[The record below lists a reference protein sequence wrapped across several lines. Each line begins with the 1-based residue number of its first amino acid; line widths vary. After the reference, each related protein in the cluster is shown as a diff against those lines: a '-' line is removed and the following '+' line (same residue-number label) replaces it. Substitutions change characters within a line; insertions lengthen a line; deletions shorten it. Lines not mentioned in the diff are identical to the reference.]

1 MKPPLVVSLALLG
14 ACRAEPATTPASA
27 VAPPAAVAV
36 QEEPSNPEPPPAHA
50 PGISLRFYFVGEP
63 MDKLYPLVSG
73 QTPNVSLVLPA
84 LDLMSDKD
92 DRAEGMQYTFTT
104 VADGFLVVETPGT
117 YALRLLSDDGS
128 TLSLDGKVVIDHD
141 GLHAMKPM
149 EAEVELAAG
158 EHPLLVRHFQSY
170 GGWGLRLEW
179 KPPGATGFSVV
190 PSSALAC
197 QAGEVRVTSPGP
209 KKIIRPLDKGSP
221 GDGLPLED
229 LHPSLDLAT
238 VRPEGFEPK
247 VGGIAWRPD
256 GRMLLSTWDAEG
268 NVWILDGVR
277 QDDRSKIT
285 AKRFASGLAEPL
297 GLCVVGKR
305 VFVLQKQELTE
316 LVDKDEDGVADEYRC
331 LASGWN
337 VTANFHEFAF
347 GLVEKDGWLYLN
359 LAVAIEPGG
368 KSTNPQIPGRGECVR
383 VRIEDGKVETV
394 AHGLRTPNGIG
405 LGPGGEIF
413 LTDNQ
418 GDWLPSSKLLHLEPG
433 AFYGSRAVLLDA
445 AANLPVTPPVLWYPQ
460 GEIGN
465 SPSNPALIP
474 AGWGPY
480 SGQMCHGDVT
490 AGGVERDFVE
500 QVDGVWQGCVLRW
513 TQGLEAGV
521 NRISFGPDG
530 ALYVGG
536 IGSTGNWGQEGK
548 KRFGLQRLKYNGKP
562 TFEILAMR
570 ARSDG
575 FEVEFTEPLAKDVGW
590 ERENWRVETWRYVP
604 TSDYGGP
611 KIEPR
616 VLEVAGSSIAP
627 DRRRAYL
634 RVDGLLPDHV
644 VYLHVVGPIASESGR
659 ALWSTEAWYTLN
671 RIPKGEPVQVLTMPP
686 AKPQNVLT
694 EAETKEGWRLL
705 FDGRTTAGWRSFRGK
720 GVSAGWQV
728 ENGALARV
736 GEAGDIVTVDPYSD
750 FELRYDWKISPGGNS
765 GVFFHVSE
773 DKEHVWETGPEMQIL
788 DNEGHPDG
796 KDPRTSAGANYALH
810 APKWDATRP
819 VGLWNSARILVRGNH
834 VEHELN
840 GRKLLEYELGSADWQ
855 DRVAKSKFA
864 SMPGYGRNSI
874 GRIALQ
880 DHGDRVEFRNVKIR
894 LLAP

>member
-1 MKPPLVVSLALLG
+1 MHVRV
-14 ACRAEPATTPASA
+14 EPR
-27 VAPPAAVAV
+27 
-36 QEEPSNPEPPPAHA
+36 H
-50 PGISLRFYFVGEP
+50 
-63 MDKLYPLVSG
+63 
-73 QTPNVSLVLPA
+73 
-84 LDLMSDKD
+84 LD
-92 DRAEGMQYTFTT
+92 Q
-104 VADGFLVVETPGT
+104 
-117 YALRLLSDDGS
+117 
-128 TLSLDGKVVIDHD
+128 
-141 GLHAMKPM
+141 LHAVEPLP
-149 EAEVELAAG
+149 EAPQRRAVAAG
-158 EHPLLVRHFQSY
+158 EHALLVRHFQTY
-170 GGWGLRLEW
+170 GGWRLALQW
-179 KPPGATGFSVV
+179 KPPGATEFATI
-190 PSSALAC
+190 PASALAC
-197 QAGEVRVTSPGP
+197 PAGEVRVTSPGP
-209 KKIIRPLDKGSP
+209 KKVIRPLDRGSP
-221 GDGLPLED
+221 GDGQPLAD

-247 VGGIAWRPD
+247 VGGIAWLPD

-277 QDDRSKIT
+277 QDDRSKISL
-285 AKRFASGLAEPL
+285 KRFASGLAEPL

-347 GLVEKDGWLYLN
+347 GLVEKEGWLYLN

-368 KSTNPQIPGRGECVR
+368 KSTNPQVAGRGECVR
-383 VRIEDGKVETV
+383 VRIEDGKLETV

-445 AANLPVTPPVLWYPQ
+445 AASLPVTPPVLWYPQ
-460 GEIGN
+460 NEIGN

-474 AGWGPY
+474 ESFGPY
-480 SGQMCHGDVT
+480 AGQMCHGDVT
-490 AGGVERDFVE
+490 QGGIERDFLERVE
-500 QVDGVWQGCVLRW
+500 GAWQGCVFRW

-548 KRFGLQRLKYNGKP
+548 KRFGLQRLKYGGKP
-562 TFEILAMR
+562 ALEMLAVR

-575 FEVEFTEPLAKDVGW
+575 LEVEFTEPLAKDVGW
-590 ERENWRVETWRYVP
+590 ESENWRVETWRYVP

-611 KIEPR
+611 KIDPR
-616 VLEVAGSSIAP
+616 VVPVVGCSIAP

-634 RVDGLLPDHV
+634 RVDGLQEDHV
-644 VYLHVVGPIASESGR
+644 VYLHVVGPIVSEDGR

-671 RIPKGEPVQVLTMPP
+671 RIPKGEPVHVLTMPP
-686 AKPQNVLT
+686 KKPQNVLA
-694 EAETKEGWRLL
+694 EADAKAGWRLL

-720 GVSAGWQV
+720 GAPSGWQV

-736 GEAGDIVTVDPYSD
+736 GEAGDLVTEEEFSD
-750 FELRYDWKISPGGNS
+750 FELRYDWRIAAGGNS
-765 GVFFHVSE
+765 GVFFRVSE
-773 DKEHVWETGPEMQIL
+773 DKEHVWETGPEMQVL
-788 DNEGHPDG
+788 DNDGHPDG

-810 APKWDATRP
+810 APRWDATRP

-840 GRKLLEYELGSADWQ
+840 GRKLLEYELLSPDWE

-864 SMPGYGRNSI
+864 SMPGYGRNPK

-880 DHGDRVEFRNVKIR
+880 DHGDRVEFRNVEIR
-894 LLAP
+894 VLAP